1 MAKILTGDVDVDAKV
16 EEWMDWDKNETTRE
30 EILKLAKDGEV
41 ESLKQRLLHR
51 MEFGT
56 AGLRARMGAGYS
68 MMNDLTIIQTTQ
80 GLCKHLL
87 QSCPTAC
94 TDGVVI
100 GYDGRHNSDRFAKL
114 ATAVFINKNV
124 PVYLFSR
131 MCPTPYVAYGVLMC
145 KAACGIMV
153 TASHNPKEDNGYKV
167 YWGNGSQIISPHDK
181 GIASCILESL
191 EPLQSSWQI
200 TGLESSPLVKDPY
213 SDVYK
218 KYNEDLSK
226 LVQFDDATPTLE
238 FTYTAM
244 HGVGYPFIQEAC
256 RSLGHLKVIPVLEQ
270 VEADPDFPTVKYPN
284 PEEGKGALK
293 LAMAT
298 ADAHNCPLILAND
311 PDADRLAVAVKRSSG
326 DWHIFSGN
334 ELGALFGWWSWTHYR
349 QKHPDTPAKDI
360 YMLAST
366 VSSKILGSIASKEG
380 FHFVE
385 TLTGFK
391 WMGNKA
397 HDLLQEGKT
406 VLFAFEEAIGFMCGS
421 SVLDKDGVSAA
432 VVMGQMVLYLQSQGL
447 TLYDQLT
454 NIYQK
459 YGFHLSSNS
468 YYICHDTPTIE
479 KMFVEIRKYNGTG
492 KYPESCGQY
501 KIKYIRDLTVG
512 HDNSQSDGKPLLPV
526 SKSSQMITFT
536 FENGCVATLRT
547 SGTEPKIKYYT
558 EHRPDPN
565 SGMDR
570 ESAEK
575 ELEDMVQCIIKYFYQ
590 PEKFGFIARTS

>member
-1 MAKILTGDVDVDAKV
+1 MAEILTGNADVDTKL
-16 EEWMDWDKNETTRE
+16 EEWLRWDKNETTRN
-30 EILKLAKDGEV
+30 EISKLAQDGDV
-41 ESLKQRLLHR
+41 ESLKKRLLHR

-56 AGLRARMGAGYS
+56 AGLRARMGAGYN

-87 QSCPTAC
+87 QSCSTAR

-114 ATAVFINKNV
+114 ATAVFINEKV
-124 PVYLFSR
+124 PVYLFSK
-131 MCPTPYVAYGVLMC
+131 MCATPYVAYGVLMC

-191 EPLQSSWQI
+191 EPRDTSWQI
-200 TGLESSPLVKDPY
+200 SDLSSSGLVKDPY
-213 SDVYK
+213 ADVYRE
-218 KYNEDLSK
+218 YNKDLTK
-226 LVQFDDATPTLE
+226 LVQFSDDTPTLE
-238 FTYTAM
+238 FVYTAM
-244 HGVGYPFIQEAC
+244 HGVGYPFVQEAC
-256 RSLGHLKVIPVLEQ
+256 KTLGHLKIIPVKEQ
-270 VEADPDFPTVKYPN
+270 VEPDPDFPTVKYPN

-298 ADAHNCPLILAND
+298 ADANNCPLILAND
-311 PDADRLAVAVKRSSG
+311 PDADRLAVAIKLQSG
-326 DWHIFSGN
+326 EWHIFSGN
-334 ELGALFGWWSWTHYR
+334 ELGALFGWWRWHYYR

-366 VSSKILGSIASKEG
+366 VSSKILGSIAEKEG
-380 FHFVE
+380 FCFEE

-391 WMGNKA
+391 WMGNRS
-397 HDLLQEGKT
+397 HDLLQQGKT

-421 SVLDKDGVSAA
+421 SVLDKDGVSGA

-447 TLYDQLT
+447 TLYDQL
-454 NIYQK
+454 NKIYQT

-468 YYICHDTPTIE
+468 YFICHEPPTIA
-479 KMFVEIRKYNGTG
+479 KMFAEIRDYNGTG
-492 KYPESCGQY
+492 KYPESCGKY
-501 KIKYIRDLTVG
+501 NIKYIRDLTTG
-512 HDNSQSDGKPLLPV
+512 HDSSQPDGKPLLPV
-526 SKSSQMITFT
+526 SKSSQMITFM

-558 EHRPDPN
+558 EHRPDPGQ
-565 SGMDR
+565 GMDR
-570 ESAEK
+570 ESAQA
-575 ELEDMVQCIIKYFYQ
+575 ELDDMVQCIIQYFYQ
-590 PEKFGFIARTS
+590 PEKFGFIARSS